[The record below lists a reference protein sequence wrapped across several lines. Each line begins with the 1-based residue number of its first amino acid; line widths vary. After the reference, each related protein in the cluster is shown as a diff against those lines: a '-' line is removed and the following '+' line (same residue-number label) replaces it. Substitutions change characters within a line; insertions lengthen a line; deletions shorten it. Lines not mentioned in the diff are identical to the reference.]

1 MDRILSDGETLV
13 GSKLSD
19 DYWNAVVNKRSL
31 QLRHLVFDI
40 VLSIIAVGIAIGIRT
55 GIAFTPIVPHF
66 SPTLIFSHRCELIG
80 IIEVNFHHQ
89 TTGMFVVQLR
99 IIVVLY
105 CLVDIGFWTLNH
117 QYAIFVITAC
127 GTHSID
133 KGLLIFSQTACQLIV
148 SNILAV
154 VLIGSANTWLV
165 ETSKDNMVVIV
176 FESLCNLC
184 PDLGKLLF
192 LECYVSIRC
201 ESVVLQ
207 PTAIPVL
214 VEYYVEI
221 SINTIANNFLNAC
234 HPLWIDGAVVG
245 IGNMSHHPCTGDA
258 DTLETLRLN
267 EIDELLG
274 GFSFLPC
281 CLCRNSNA
289 LP

>member
-1 MDRILSDGETLV
+1 MSDGETLV

-19 DYWNAVVNKRSL
+19 DYGNAVVNKRSL

-66 SPTLIFSHRCELIG
+66 SPTLIFVHHCELIG

-154 VLIGSANTWLV
+154 GFGIP
-165 ETSKDNMVVIV
+165 M
-176 FESLCNLC
+176 F
-184 PDLGKLLF
+184 LLMPK
-192 LECYVSIRC
+192 I
-201 ESVVLQ
+201 VVLLGAEGEELIYNAVLYGRVYAAGMPAFMLQMAFQ
-207 PTAIPVL
+207 PFFMAAEKPSSVQ
-214 VEYYVEI
+214 V
-221 SINTIANNFLNAC
+221 
-234 HPLWIDGAVVG
+234 
-245 IGNMSHHPCTGDA
+245 M
-258 DTLETLRLN
+258 
-267 EIDELLG
+267 
-274 GFSFLPC
+274 
-281 CLCRNSNA
+281 
-289 LP
+289 